1 MRCHAG
7 IGIDPHPNLR
17 SLATGLRSIGNDRE
31 LLWLDAENAGEINH
45 HKHPLIWRDG
55 HLDGPYP
62 WTV

>member
-1 MRCHAG
+1 
-7 IGIDPHPNLR
+7 
-17 SLATGLRSIGNDRE
+17 
-31 LLWLDAENAGEINH
+31 LDAENAGEINH